1 MKRLFYFFI
10 DGLGLGEEGPDNH
23 VSRLFSSSL
32 GGCRLLKNQPF
43 PAEIPGGI
51 LTALDA
57 VQGVKGIPQ
66 SATGQTS
73 LYTGVNAQK
82 VVGYHLTAFPNTRLM
97 RLLREH
103 SLLKRLVQGG
113 ISVTSANLYSQ
124 GFFEARS
131 RRRKNMFPAS
141 TLSIKAAGIPFRMQ
155 QEYLQ
160 KKALFAD
167 ITNRFLKDK
176 GYPIN
181 LITPEDGARRIVT
194 LLEEHQAVFF
204 EYFMTDIY
212 GHKRN
217 REALE
222 VRIDELNRFLRT
234 LLDLVDEETA
244 ILITSDHGNVE
255 DFSSGNHTLNPV
267 PLIFFTPA
275 SSDRA
280 RAASCRR
287 LVDVYPLVLDYFGLE
302 SHRGEM
308 RLTKPEG

>member
-10 DGLGLGEEGPDNH
+10 DGLGLGEDGPDNP
-23 VSRLFSSSL
+23 VSSLFSSSL
-32 GGCRLLKNQPF
+32 GGVRLLKNQSF
-43 PAEIPGGI
+43 PVEFSGGI
-51 LTALDA
+51 MAALDA

-82 VVGYHLTAFPNTRLM
+82 VVGYHLTAFPNARLM
-97 RLLREH
+97 RLLMEH
-103 SLLKRLVQGG
+103 SRLKRFIQGG
-113 ISVTSANLYSQ
+113 VSVTSANLYSP
-124 GFFEARS
+124 GFFESRS

-155 QEYLQ
+155 QDYLQ

-167 ITNRFLKDK
+167 ITNRFLKEK
-176 GYPIN
+176 GFPIN
-181 LITPEDGARRIVT
+181 LITPEEGARRIGN
-194 LLEEHQAVFF
+194 LLGENQAVFF

-222 VRIDELNRFLRT
+222 VRIDELNRFLRS
-234 LLDLVDEETA
+234 LLDQIDAETA
-244 ILITSDHGNVE
+244 VLITSDHGNVE
-255 DFSSGNHTLNPV
+255 DFTSGNHTLNPV
-267 PLIFFTPA
+267 PLIFFAPEPE
-275 SSDRA
+275 DRN
-280 RAASCRR
+280 RAARCGR
-287 LVDVYPLVLDYFGLE
+287 LVDVYPLVLDYFHLA

-308 RLTKPEG
+308 RLTKPKA